1 MTGSDAAKF
10 FAIETSCGGVPVW
23 QAPSS
28 AEPMSSI
35 TAKSA
40 ASALSMTCT
49 RTVAFAGLVVKL
61 TWRLDCQGSAVSCT
75 EVSATATQGRVSEKI
90 SPRARKAVTA
100 RGTTEARTR
109 KRNMHT
115 YSLNGPRST
124 RGAYGWWSV
133 KKSGYRGVDA
143 DDFQA
148 ARRKS
153 SANAR

>member
-1 MTGSDAAKF
+1 MTGSDAEKP
-10 FAIETSCGGVPVW
+10 FAIETSCGGWLVR
-23 QAPSS
+23 QALASVVS
-28 AEPMSSI
+28 ASSI

-40 ASALSMTCT
+40 ASALSMICT

-61 TWRLDCQGSAVSCT
+61 TWRLDCQGSEVSCT

-115 YSLNGPRST
+115 YSLNS
-124 RGAYGWWSV
+124 
-133 KKSGYRGVDA
+133 
-143 DDFQA
+143 
-148 ARRKS
+148 
-153 SANAR
+153 